1 MLSVSPSAG
10 LSTSLM
16 HQRRRNMNQMSV
28 SLERLSTGKRIN
40 HAKDDPAGLIAAEQ
54 LRGEITDKKALL
66 KVSQYEQFAFW
77 ERESRLSLVQRGLND
92 LGGAVIESAGTLA
105 NELQRQALQQSA
117 EATINS
123 FNRLAPGVAL
133 GGLYEL
139 ANGGAAN
146 LVDGDSL
153 LAQQIIDDAN
163 RSTLIGRATV
173 AADAR
178 YSDYEQRLLEDQIVI
193 ATETLSMVEDAD
205 FAAEASSLLQGQ
217 VLAQASNAA
226 LQYAQQSHAE
236 AISELLDRIDLKR

>member
-1 MLSVSPSAG
+1 
-10 LSTSLM
+10 
-16 HQRRRNMNQMSV
+16 MSV

-66 KVSQYEQFAFW
+66 KVNQYEQFAFW

-92 LGGAVIESAGTLA
+92 LGGAIVESAGTLA
-105 NELQRQALQQSA
+105 DELQRQALQQSA
-117 EATINS
+117 ETTINS

-236 AISELLDRIDLKR
+236 AISELLKRLDVKL